1 MWPNAIIDTLDGT
14 KECVAE
20 ILSGK
25 IDGALLSS
33 YTAQKLARND
43 TQNRLSVDIVP
54 VALVNRH
61 MGVNAKDNYNFYG
74 LWDKTLK
81 GVSTQSSYKRYQG
94 SL

>member
-25 IDGALLSS
+25 VDGALLSS

-43 TQNRLSVDIVP
+43 TQNRLSVVIKDIKE
-54 VALVNRH
+54 AF
-61 MGVNAKDNYNFYG
+61 KENYEKM
-74 LWDKTLK
+74 L
-81 GVSTQSSYKRYQG
+81 
-94 SL
+94 